1 MSELVKTLGQL
12 AVNNL
17 SLAAI
22 IVIVVV
28 LTVFKGLFKIAKKE
42 VDPLKWLA
50 GKIRNTLTKDVRKDI
65 SDLKDETHGKFD
77 EIKKDRKSQ
86 VDGLRS
92 DNEKAVA
99 ALRSDVM
106 SMKQDTNDKIAA
118 LRQDLDNFEERTNT
132 SIDEMKV
139 GTTLNCETLKKRLDD
154 MQAAQQKSND
164 MQTIQTIRAH
174 ILDFANTCYN
184 KRKHTKREFENIIDE
199 NSIYEELVKKHS
211 VKNNVY
217 KEDFEFIMKCY
228 HKCQDEGSFLKEG
241 D

>member
-42 VDPLKWLA
+42 VDPLRWFT
-50 GKIRNTLTKDVRKDI
+50 GKVRNALTKDVRKDI
-65 SDLKDETHGKFD
+65 SDFKVETHDKFE
-77 EIKKDRKSQ
+77 EIKHDRKSQ
-86 VDGLRS
+86 VDVLRA

-99 ALRSDVM
+99 ALRKDVI
-106 SMKQDTNDKIAA
+106 SMKQDTNEKILA
-118 LRQDLDNFEERTNT
+118 LRQDLDVFEERTNS

-164 MQTIQTIRAH
+164 MQTVQTIRAH
-174 ILDFANTCYN
+174 ILDFANSCYN
-184 KRKHTKREFENIIDE
+184 KRKHTKQEFMNIMEENKLYKKLVEKYDIE
-199 NSIYEELVKKHS
+199 NE
-211 VKNNVY
+211 VY
-217 KEDFEFIMKCY
+217 KEDYDFIMKCY
-228 HKCQDEGSFLKEG
+228 HKCQEEGSFLKEG

>member
-42 VDPLKWLA
+42 VDPLRWFT
-50 GKIRNTLTKDVRKDI
+50 GKVRNALTKDVRKDI
-65 SDLKDETHGKFD
+65 SDFKVETHDKFE
-77 EIKKDRKSQ
+77 EIKTDRKSQ
-86 VDGLRS
+86 VDVLR
-92 DNEKAVA
+92 K
-99 ALRSDVM
+99 DVM
-106 SMKQDTNDKIAA
+106 SMKEDTNKRIKE
-118 LRQDLDNFEERTNT
+118 LREDLDAFETRTNG

-139 GTTLNCETLKKRLDD
+139 GTTQNCETLKKRLDD
-154 MQAAQQKSND
+154 MEASQQKSND

-199 NSIYEELVKKHS
+199 NAVYEKLVEKHE

-217 KEDFEFIMKCY
+217 KEDYDFIMKCY
-228 HKCQDEGSFLKEG
+228 HKCQEEGTFLKEG

>member
-22 IVIVVV
+22 IIIVVV
-28 LTVFKGLFKIAKKE
+28 LTVFKGLFKIARKE
-42 VDPLKWLA
+42 IDPLKWL
-50 GKIRNTLTKDVRKDI
+50 GSKIRNTLTKDVRKDI

-86 VDGLRS
+86 VDGLRA

-99 ALRSDVM
+99 ALRKDVM
-106 SMKQDTNDKIAA
+106 SMKQDTNDKIGE
-118 LRQDLDNFEERTNT
+118 LRQDLDSFEERTNS
-132 SIDEMKV
+132 SIDEMKT
-139 GTTLNCETLKKRLDD
+139 GTALNCETLKKRLDD

-164 MQTIQTIRAH
+164 MQTIQTIRSH
-174 ILDFANTCYN
+174 ILDFANSCFN
-184 KRKHTKREFENIIDE
+184 KRKHTKLEFENVIEE
-199 NSIYEELVKKHS
+199 NKLYKKLIE
-211 VKNNVY
+211 KYQIENDVY
-217 KEDFEFIMKCY
+217 KEDYDFILKVY
-228 HKCQDEGSFLKEG
+228 HKCQEEGSFLKEG